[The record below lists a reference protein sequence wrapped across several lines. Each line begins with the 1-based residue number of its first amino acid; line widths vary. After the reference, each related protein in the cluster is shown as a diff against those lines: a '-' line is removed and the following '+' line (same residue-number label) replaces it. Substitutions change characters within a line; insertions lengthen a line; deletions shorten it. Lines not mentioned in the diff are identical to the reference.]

1 MISESTKTGNSKVL
15 VTGATGQL
23 GWDVVK
29 ELKRRGLDC
38 RGTGSKELDI
48 TDREAVMRYI
58 QDYQPDAVIHCAAYT
73 AVDKAEDE
81 PEKCRDVNVNGTT
94 YIAEAC
100 RAVDAKMIYIS
111 TDYVFGDDRDQPHE
125 VDDSVHPL
133 NVYGQTKWEG
143 EEAVRHILQKYFIVR
158 ISWVF
163 GEHGNNFVKTML
175 RLGQTHKEISVVA
188 DQFGAP
194 TYTADLAPLLC
205 DMVQTEKYGTY
216 HACNSG
222 CCSWAE
228 LAEEIF
234 RQAHMDVKVRHIT
247 TEEYSTKAR
256 RPKNSRL
263 STHALAAQGFA
274 TLPPWEDAVQRLLR
288 HIIEMQDGGPEIS
301 ASVGFNT

>member
-1 MISESTKTGNSKVL
+1 MKVL

-23 GWDVVK
+23 GWDVMK
-29 ELKRRGLDC
+29 ELEKRGIDC
-38 RGTGSKELDI
+38 RGTGSKDLDI
-48 TDREAVMRYI
+48 TDRDAVMQYI
-58 QDYQPDAVIHCAAYT
+58 EMYRPDVVIHCAAYT

-81 PEKCRDVNVNGTT
+81 PEICRKVNADGTS

-100 RAVDAKMIYIS
+100 KMVDAKMIYIS
-111 TDYVFGDDRDQPHE
+111 TDYVFGDDGDKPHE
-125 VDDSVHPL
+125 VDDPPHPL

-143 EEAVRHILQKYFIVR
+143 EEAVRRILEKYFILR

-175 RLGQTHKEISVVA
+175 RLGKTQREISVVA

-205 DMVQTEKYGTY
+205 DMILTEKYGTY
-216 HACNSG
+216 HACNRG

-228 LAEEIF
+228 FAQEIF
-234 RQAHMDVKVRHIT
+234 KVAKIDVRVIPIK
-247 TEEYSTKAR
+247 TEEYPTRAK

-263 STHALAAQGFA
+263 AVNNLKAAGFKSLSEWKEALKWSYKQLA
-274 TLPPWEDAVQRLLR
+274 D
-288 HIIEMQDGGPEIS
+288 
-301 ASVGFNT
+301 

>member
-1 MISESTKTGNSKVL
+1 MKVL

-29 ELKRRGLDC
+29 ELKNRGIDC
-38 RGTGSKELDI
+38 RGTGTKDLDI
-48 TDREAVMRYI
+48 TDRNAVIQYI
-58 QDYQPDAVIHCAAYT
+58 RAYRPDAVIHCAAYT

-81 PEKCRDVNVNGTT
+81 PEICRKVNADGTS

-100 RAVDAKMIYIS
+100 KMVDAKMIYIS
-111 TDYVFGDDRDQPHE
+111 TDYVFGDDGDKPHE
-125 VDDSVHPL
+125 VDDPPHPL

-143 EEAVRHILQKYFIVR
+143 EEAVRRILQKYFIVR
-158 ISWVF
+158 ISWIF

-175 RLGQTHKEISVVA
+175 HLGKTRKEISVVA

-205 DMVQTEKYGTY
+205 DMILTEKYGTY

-228 LAEEIF
+228 FAEEIF
-234 RQAHMDVKVRHIT
+234 KEAKMDVKVIAIRS
-247 TEEYSTKAR
+247 EEYPVKAK

-263 STHALAAQGFA
+263 SKMFLRRKKFSGLPSWRTALR
-274 TLPPWEDAVQRLLR
+274 TYLDHCL
-288 HIIEMQDGGPEIS
+288 
-301 ASVGFNT
+301 

>member
-1 MISESTKTGNSKVL
+1 MKIL

-29 ELKRRGLDC
+29 ELKKRNIEC
-38 RGTGSKELDI
+38 RGVGSKDLNI
-48 TDREAVMRYI
+48 TDKEAVFAYI
-58 QDYQPDAVIHCAAYT
+58 RAYQPDAVIHCAAYT

-81 PEKCRDVNVNGTT
+81 PEQCRDVNVNGTA

-100 RAVDAKMIYIS
+100 REIDAKMIYIS
-111 TDYVFGDDRDQPHE
+111 TDYVFGDDGDRPHE
-125 VDDSVHPL
+125 VNDPVHPL

-143 EEAVRHILQKYFIVR
+143 EEAVRHALQKYFIVR

-175 RLGQTHKEISVVA
+175 RLGQTHKEISVVV

-205 DMVQTEKYGTY
+205 DMVQTDKYGTY
-216 HACNSG
+216 HACNGG

-228 LAEEIF
+228 FAEEIF
-234 RQAHMDVKVRHIT
+234 RQAHMKVKVKHIT
-247 TEEYSTKAR
+247 TEEYPTKAR
-256 RPKNSRL
+256 RPKNSRM
-263 STHALAAQGFA
+263 SMKSLAKAGFEI
-274 TLPPWEDAVQRLLR
+274 LPEWRDAVKRYLQFL
-288 HIIEMQDGGPEIS
+288 EI
-301 ASVGFNT
+301 

>member
-1 MISESTKTGNSKVL
+1 MKVL

-23 GWDVVK
+23 GWDVMK
-29 ELKRRGLDC
+29 ELKRRGIDC
-38 RGTGSKELDI
+38 RGTGSKDLDI
-48 TDREAVMRYI
+48 TDREAVMQYI
-58 QDYQPDAVIHCAAYT
+58 RTYRPDAVIHCAAYT

-81 PEKCRDVNVNGTT
+81 PELCRKVNADGTA

-100 RAVDAKMIYIS
+100 KLVDAKMVYIS
-111 TDYVFGDDRDQPHE
+111 TDYVFGDDGDRPHE
-125 VDDSVHPL
+125 VDDSPHPL

-175 RLGQTHKEISVVA
+175 RLGKERKEISVVA

-205 DMVQTEKYGTY
+205 DMVMTEKYGTY

-228 LAEEIF
+228 FAQEIF
-234 RQAHMDVKVRHIT
+234 RAAGMDVKVIPIR
-247 TEEYSTKAR
+247 TEDYPVKAK

-263 STHALAAQGFA
+263 NVGKIKMPDWQSAMEEFF
-274 TLPPWEDAVQRLLR
+274 
-288 HIIEMQDGGPEIS
+288 IS
-301 ASVGFNT
+301 

>member
-1 MISESTKTGNSKVL
+1 MKIL
-15 VTGATGQL
+15 ITGATGQL
-23 GWDVVK
+23 GWDVMK
-29 ELKRRGLDC
+29 ALKRRSINC
-38 RGTGSKELDI
+38 RGIGSKELDI
-48 TDREAVMRYI
+48 TDREAVMQYI
-58 QDYQPDAVIHCAAYT
+58 RTYRPDAVIHCAAYT

-81 PEKCRDVNVNGTT
+81 PELCRKVNADGTA

-100 RAVDAKMIYIS
+100 KLVDAKMVYIS
-111 TDYVFGDDRDQPHE
+111 TDYVFGDDGDRPHE
-125 VDDSVHPL
+125 VDDSPHPL

-175 RLGQTHKEISVVA
+175 RLGKERKEISVVA

-205 DMVQTEKYGTY
+205 DMVMTEKYGTY

-228 LAEEIF
+228 FAQEIF
-234 RQAHMDVKVRHIT
+234 RAAGMDVKVIPIK
-247 TEEYSTKAR
+247 TEAYPVKAR
-256 RPKNSRL
+256 RPKNSRMNIYRL
-263 STHALAAQGFA
+263 MQNDFRAI
-274 TLPPWEDAVQRLLR
+274 EDWKVAVEKYLKQ
-288 HIIEMQDGGPEIS
+288 
-301 ASVGFNT
+301 

>member
-1 MISESTKTGNSKVL
+1 MKVL

-23 GWDVVK
+23 GWDVIK
-29 ELKRRGLDC
+29 ELKRRGIDC
-38 RGTGSKELDI
+38 RGTGSKDLNI
-48 TDREAVMRYI
+48 TNREAVLQYI
-58 QDYQPDAVIHCAAYT
+58 RTYRPDAVIHCAAYT

-81 PEKCRDVNVNGTT
+81 PELCRKVNADGTA

-100 RAVDAKMIYIS
+100 KLVDAKMVYIS
-111 TDYVFGDDRDQPHE
+111 TDYVFGDDGDWPHE
-125 VDDSVHPL
+125 VDDPPHPL

-175 RLGQTHKEISVVA
+175 RLGKERKEISVVA

-194 TYTADLAPLLC
+194 TYTADLAPLLY
-205 DMVQTEKYGTY
+205 DMVLTDKYGTY
-216 HACNSG
+216 HACNKG

-228 LAEEIF
+228 FAEEIF
-234 RQAHMDVKVRHIT
+234 KAAKLDVKVIPICS
-247 TEEYSTKAR
+247 EKYPAKAK

-263 STHALAAQGFA
+263 CRKKTILYFGDIRAWNDSVRFYIQ
-274 TLPPWEDAVQRLLR
+274 QR
-288 HIIEMQDGGPEIS
+288 
-301 ASVGFNT
+301 

>member
-1 MISESTKTGNSKVL
+1 MKIL

-29 ELKRRGLDC
+29 ELKKRNIEC
-38 RGTGSKELDI
+38 RGVGSKDLNI
-48 TDREAVMRYI
+48 TDKEAVFAYI
-58 QDYQPDAVIHCAAYT
+58 RAYQPDAVIHCAAYT

-81 PEKCRDVNVNGTT
+81 PEQCRDVNVNGTA

-100 RAVDAKMIYIS
+100 REIDAKMIYIS
-111 TDYVFGDDRDQPHE
+111 TDYVFGDDGDRPHE
-125 VDDSVHPL
+125 VNDPVHPL

-143 EEAVRHILQKYFIVR
+143 EEAVRRILRKYFIVR

-205 DMVQTEKYGTY
+205 DMVQTDKYGTY

-228 LAEEIF
+228 FAEEIF
-234 RQAHMDVKVRHIT
+234 RQAHMDVKVKHIT
-247 TEEYSTKAR
+247 TEEYPTKAR

-263 STHALAAQGFA
+263 SMRSLGNAEFRRLIE
-274 TLPPWEDAVQRLLR
+274 WETAVRFSINQLKIIAIILL
-288 HIIEMQDGGPEIS
+288 
-301 ASVGFNT
+301 

>member
-1 MISESTKTGNSKVL
+1 MKVL

-23 GWDVVK
+23 GWDVMK
-29 ELKRRGLDC
+29 ELKRRGIDC
-38 RGTGSKELDI
+38 RGTGSKDLDI
-48 TDREAVMRYI
+48 TDREAVMQYI
-58 QDYQPDAVIHCAAYT
+58 GTYRPDAVIHCAAYT

-81 PEKCRDVNVNGTT
+81 PELCRKVNADGTA

-100 RAVDAKMIYIS
+100 KLVDARMVYIS
-111 TDYVFGDDRDQPHE
+111 TDYVFGDDGDRPHE
-125 VDDSVHPL
+125 VDDPPHPL

-175 RLGQTHKEISVVA
+175 RLGKERKAISVVA

-205 DMVQTEKYGTY
+205 DMVMTDKYGTY

-228 LAEEIF
+228 FAQEIF
-234 RQAHMDVKVRHIT
+234 RAAGMDVKVIPIR
-247 TEEYSTKAR
+247 TEEYLAKAK
-256 RPKNSRL
+256 RPRNSRL
-263 STHALAAQGFA
+263 YVNIREFTSCQLEG
-274 TLPPWEDAVQRLLR
+274 WKDAV
-288 HIIEMQDGGPEIS
+288 S
-301 ASVGFNT
+301 AYLIHAKGNQV

>member
-1 MISESTKTGNSKVL
+1 MKIL

-29 ELKRRGLDC
+29 ELKKRNIEC
-38 RGTGSKELDI
+38 RGVGSKDLDI
-48 TDREAVMRYI
+48 MDRDAVYAYI
-58 QDYQPDAVIHCAAYT
+58 RAYRPDAVIHCAAYT

-81 PEKCRDVNVNGTT
+81 PEKCRDVNVNGTA

-100 RAVDAKMIYIS
+100 RGIDAKMVYIS
-111 TDYVFGDDRDQPHE
+111 TDYVFGDDGDKPHE
-125 VDDSVHPL
+125 VNDPIHPL

-143 EEAVRHILQKYFIVR
+143 EEAVRRILRKYFIVR

-175 RLGQTHKEISVVA
+175 RLGQTRKEISVVA

-205 DMVQTEKYGTY
+205 DMIQTDKYGTY
-216 HACNSG
+216 HACNAG

-228 LAEEIF
+228 FAEEIF
-234 RQAHMDVKVRHIT
+234 REAHMDVKVKHIT
-247 TEEYSTKAR
+247 TEEYPTKAR

-263 STHALAAQGFA
+263 SLKKLFGAGFEP
-274 TLPPWEDAVQRLLR
+274 LVGWREAVNKL
-288 HIIEMQDGGPEIS
+288 IGI
-301 ASVGFNT
+301 VGNFR

>member
-1 MISESTKTGNSKVL
+1 MKIL

-29 ELKRRGLDC
+29 ELKKRNIEC
-38 RGTGSKELDI
+38 RGVGSKDLNI
-48 TDREAVMRYI
+48 TDKEAVFAYI
-58 QDYQPDAVIHCAAYT
+58 RAYQPDAVIHCAAYT

-81 PEKCRDVNVNGTT
+81 PEQCRDVNVNGTA

-100 RAVDAKMIYIS
+100 REIDAKMIYIS
-111 TDYVFGDDRDQPHE
+111 TDYVFGDDGDRPHE
-125 VDDSVHPL
+125 VNDPVHPL

-143 EEAVRHILQKYFIVR
+143 EEAVRRILRKYFIVR

-205 DMVQTEKYGTY
+205 DMVQTDKYGTY

-228 LAEEIF
+228 FAEEIF
-234 RQAHMDVKVRHIT
+234 RQAHMDVKVKHIHESAAAEKFK
-247 TEEYSTKAR
+247 TEYEEFGKC
-256 RPKNSRL
+256 
-263 STHALAAQGFA
+263 
-274 TLPPWEDAVQRLLR
+274 
-288 HIIEMQDGGPEIS
+288 
-301 ASVGFNT
+301 

>member
-1 MISESTKTGNSKVL
+1 MKVL

-23 GWDVVK
+23 GWDVMK
-29 ELKRRGLDC
+29 ELKRRGIDC
-38 RGTGSKELDI
+38 RGTGSKDLDI
-48 TDREAVMRYI
+48 TDREAVMQYI
-58 QDYQPDAVIHCAAYT
+58 RTYCPDAVIHCAAYT

-81 PEKCRDVNVNGTT
+81 LELCRKVNADGTT

-100 RAVDAKMIYIS
+100 KLVDAKMVYIS
-111 TDYVFGDDRDQPHE
+111 TDYIFGDDGDRPHE
-125 VDDSVHPL
+125 VDDPPHPL

-143 EEAVRHILQKYFIVR
+143 EESVRRILQKYFIVR

-175 RLGQTHKEISVVA
+175 RLGKERKEIFVVA

-205 DMVQTEKYGTY
+205 DMVMTDKYGTY

-228 LAEEIF
+228 FAQEIF
-234 RQAHMDVKVRHIT
+234 KVAKMDVRVIPIK
-247 TEEYSTKAR
+247 TEAYPVKAR
-256 RPKNSRL
+256 RPKNSRM
-263 STHALAAQGFA
+263 STYRLRQNNFEVI
-274 TLPPWEDAVQRLLR
+274 EDWKVT
-288 HIIEMQDGGPEIS
+288 IEKYLKQENPEINY
-301 ASVGFNT
+301 VE

>member
-1 MISESTKTGNSKVL
+1 MKVL

-23 GWDVVK
+23 GWDVMK
-29 ELKRRGLDC
+29 ELKKRNIEC

-48 TDREAVMRYI
+48 TDREAVMRFI
-58 QDYQPDAVIHCAAYT
+58 EDYRPDAVIHCAAYT

-81 PEKCRDVNVNGTT
+81 PEKCRDVNVNGTA

-100 RAVDAKMIYIS
+100 RTVDAKMVYIS
-111 TDYVFGDDRDQPHE
+111 TDYVFGDDGDKPHE
-125 VDDSVHPL
+125 VDDPVHPL

-143 EEAVRHILQKYFIVR
+143 EEAVRRTLQKYFIVR

-175 RLGQTHKEISVVA
+175 RLGQTHKEIAVVA

-205 DMVQTEKYGTY
+205 DMIETDKYGTY

-228 LAEEIF
+228 FAAEIF
-234 RQAHMDVKVRHIT
+234 KDAHMDVKVVPIL
-247 TEEYSTKAR
+247 TEEYSTKAV
-256 RPKNSRL
+256 RPKNSKMSMNYL
-263 STHALAAQGFA
+263 NVKGFSLLNVWSIALEIF
-274 TLPPWEDAVQRLLR
+274 LR
-288 HIIEMQDGGPEIS
+288 TQIKVPKITD
-301 ASVGFNT
+301 